1 MKNSACFNLFK
12 KTFCREIA
20 LFNST
25 RPPSSADKNALYV
38 HSVDEPDPEVN
49 ELNNVEDEVI
59 NEGRVKFISFYSSC

>member
-1 MKNSACFNLFK
+1 MLQPLQ

-25 RPPSSADKNALYV
+25 RPPPSADKNALY
-38 HSVDEPDPEVN
+38 SVDEPDLEVN
-49 ELNNVEDEVI
+49 KLNNVEDEVI